1 MHADKI
7 YKVKRFRYKLYEEN
21 ILIKKLILIM
31 ISYLIYFDIKMIHL
45 LKNH

>member
-7 YKVKRFRYKLYEEN
+7 YKVKRFRYKLNEEK
-21 ILIKKLILIM
+21 ILIKQLILIM

-45 LKNH
+45 FKSH